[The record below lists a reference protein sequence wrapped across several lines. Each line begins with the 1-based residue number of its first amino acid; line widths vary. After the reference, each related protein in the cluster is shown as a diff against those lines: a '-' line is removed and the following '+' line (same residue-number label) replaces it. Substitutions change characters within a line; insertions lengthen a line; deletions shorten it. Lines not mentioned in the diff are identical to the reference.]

1 MYRGEHNSRFEL
13 GSLNDVNK
21 NVNETLSFQRFFMLC
36 DRALNDYNAFPAEKE
51 TLCK

>member
-13 GSLNDVNK
+13 GSPKDVNK
-21 NVNETLSFQRFFMLC
+21 NENEISSFLRFFMLC